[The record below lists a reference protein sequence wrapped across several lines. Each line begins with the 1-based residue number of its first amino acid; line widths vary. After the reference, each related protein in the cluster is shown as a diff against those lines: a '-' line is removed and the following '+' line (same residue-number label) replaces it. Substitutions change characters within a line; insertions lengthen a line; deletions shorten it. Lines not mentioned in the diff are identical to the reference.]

1 MHALAR
7 RNDPIT
13 SHQAAE
19 EVEASGR
26 AASQRQTCLLEVW
39 KKPGQ
44 TAAEIAAATGL
55 ERHVPSRRLP
65 ELRKARL
72 VKSGPVRRCT
82 VTGNPSM
89 TWLPMRSEEVSA
101 KFPLSHSFAEVMVAT
116 KARKP

>member
-7 RNDPIT
+7 RQDPTT

-19 EVEASGR
+19 EVESSGR

-44 TAAEIAAATGL
+44 TAAEIAVATGL
-55 ERHVPSRRLP
+55 ERHIPSRRLP
-65 ELRKARL
+65 ELRKARQ
-72 VKSGPVRRCT
+72 VKTGPVRRCT

-89 TWLPMRSEEVSA
+89 TWLPMRGEEVSQ
-101 KFPLSHSFAEVMVAT
+101 
-116 KARKP
+116 